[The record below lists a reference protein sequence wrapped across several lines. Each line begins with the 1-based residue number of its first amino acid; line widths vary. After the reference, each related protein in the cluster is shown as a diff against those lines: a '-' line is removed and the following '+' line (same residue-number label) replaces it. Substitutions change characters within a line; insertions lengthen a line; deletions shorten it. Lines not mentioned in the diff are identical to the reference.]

1 MNYKLKML
9 SEKYKNSEDIETLN
23 KACEYY
29 QNMLYYLKAMLETEN
44 NYLFFRLLDI
54 CYVLES
60 LGTDKD
66 DSNTVKNAIS
76 LITDFY
82 LNQKDST
89 NEKFE
94 SFLNNIRIN
103 NFNEERLK
111 KDIDCVSKTLQQYYL
126 LLKSVIEN
134 NYQTKKLMK

>member
-54 CYVLES
+54 CYVLEN
-60 LGTDKD
+60 LETDKD

-82 LNQKDST
+82 LNQKDNT

-94 SFLNNIRIN
+94 SFLDNIRIN

-134 NYQTKKLMK
+134 NNQTKKLMK

>member
-60 LGTDKD
+60 LETDKD

-134 NYQTKKLMK
+134 NNQTKKLMK

>member
-1 MNYKLKML
+1 MNYNLKML

-29 QNMLYYLKAMLETEN
+29 QNMMYYLKAMLETEN
-44 NYLFFRLLDI
+44 NYLFFRLLNI
-54 CYVLES
+54 CYVLENS
-60 LGTDKD
+60 ETDKD

-82 LNQKDST
+82 LNQKDNT

-134 NYQTKKLMK
+134 NNQTKKLMK

>member
-1 MNYKLKML
+1 MNYNLKML
-9 SEKYKNSEDIETLN
+9 SEKYKYSEDIETLN

-54 CYVLES
+54 CYVLENS
-60 LGTDKD
+60 ETDKD

-134 NYQTKKLMK
+134 NNQTKKLMK

>member
-1 MNYKLKML
+1 MNYNLKML
-9 SEKYKNSEDIETLN
+9 SEKYKYSEDIETLN

-29 QNMLYYLKAMLETEN
+29 QNMLYYLKAMLETDN

-60 LGTDKD
+60 LETDKD

-82 LNQKDST
+82 LNQKDNT

-94 SFLNNIRIN
+94 SFLNNIRTN

-134 NYQTKKLMK
+134 NNQTKKLMK

>member
-60 LGTDKD
+60 LETDKD

-103 NFNEERLK
+103 KFNEERLK

-134 NYQTKKLMK
+134 NNQTKKLMK